1 MGPQLDLAARKA
13 ATSVTRQLGTTW
25 QSAPFD
31 LSLALKVINGG
42 KVALTAGSPV
52 DWGNL
57 VVTPTYFVTREM
69 KVARAQGEHIT
80 VIPSES
86 KVLFI
91 LPASKKGPRA
101 IGCTRAWQ
109 ILGGSG
115 EHGTQARD
123 D

>member
-57 VVTPTYFVTREM
+57 VVTPAYFVTREM
-69 KVARAQGEHIT
+69 KVARSQGEHIT

-86 KVLFI
+86 KVLFM
-91 LPASKKGPRA
+91 LTVSKADSRTMS
-101 IGCTRAWQ
+101 CRAWQ
-109 ILGGSG
+109 CLRSSSD
-115 EHGTQARD
+115 HGTQARD